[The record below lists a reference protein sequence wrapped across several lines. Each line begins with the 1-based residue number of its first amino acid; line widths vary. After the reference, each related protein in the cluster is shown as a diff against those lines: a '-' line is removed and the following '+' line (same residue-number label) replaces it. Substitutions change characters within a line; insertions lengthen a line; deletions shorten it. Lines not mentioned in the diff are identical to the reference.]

1 MTGFL
6 AAAISASFTGK
17 LADKYGRKLA
27 CLAFCVTYSLSC
39 LTLQSNDLII
49 LFVGRAL
56 GGVSTTLMYSVFESW
71 MVTEYNV
78 QFPDAPDSTLSGI
91 FSTMTTLNSVVAIL
105 AGVIAEWVTDL
116 TGTEKAPFMTAIICL
131 VIAAAAIWKNWVGLV
146 VEGRFYGS
154 NLVAGRELWSGLVES
169 WKFGCRESGN
179 PGKEYTSLV
188 YGW

>member
-1 MTGFL
+1 MLTFVSDEKGLAEEVVAALFMTGFL

-27 CLAFCVTYSLSC
+27 CLAFCATYSLSC

-49 LFVGRAL
+49 LFMGRAL

-116 TGTEKAPFMTAIICL
+116 TGTEKAPFMTAILCL

-146 VEGRFYGS
+146 V
-154 NLVAGRELWSGLVES
+154 
-169 WKFGCRESGN
+169 
-179 PGKEYTSLV
+179 
-188 YGW
+188 